1 MTDRDRYALVVVT
14 GTYLDVGLG
23 ALRAPTDD
31 AESLAEVLGD
41 TSIGDFDV
49 EVLTDPTVQQLRIA
63 VEDFFAD
70 RRPQDTLL
78 LHFSCHGVKNA
89 AGKLFLATT
98 DTSRARLASTAIPAE
113 YVSSL
118 MLASRAQRAVLLLD
132 CCYAGAFERGLFA
145 RAGTDAHVQDSFQDL
160 ERTGGR
166 RGRAVFTASSA
177 VEFAFEGDRPV
188 AGGAASQGNP
198 SLFTGALVEGL
209 RTGDADRDGD
219 GEVGV
224 SELADYVGERL
235 QELTP
240 HQTPQLWVFGAH
252 GDLPIARTRRARP
265 AALPRELAD
274 AVHSES
280 RERRL
285 WAVGD
290 LGSLLRGED
299 VGLALSAC
307 AALSELERDDSRRV
321 ADGAARAL
329 GAAQPEVG
337 PPSLDLGRAVV
348 GVPGPPALLRVE
360 GPPIVLATME
370 ARADPWLKIRYVE
383 GGIELAAEVS
393 ERGEFAGTVR
403 LQSATGELAIPVQA
417 EAVTQR
423 RPRRQPEPTPRVPKE
438 PAASRPPPATEA
450 AADQP
455 TGGQVPVT
463 RRLLGTVSHWS
474 FLAAAAAM
482 VLALILPMTKY
493 GSTFEIV
500 VIVQYRKWAPLQ
512 GAWAWASAVTC
523 VAAAVCAARGSSVL
537 QLPSV
542 RWWYTIVALVNLGVT
557 ILWWRTGIAYGI
569 RIGLV
574 ALTAACVFQLWGSLY
589 MWLCLRRRRPSAD
602 SDTGRKQA
610 PKAGYGS

>member
-41 TSIGDFDV
+41 AAVGDFDV

-89 AGKLFLATT
+89 AGKLFLAAT

-113 YVSSL
+113 YVSGL

-132 CCYAGAFERGLFA
+132 CCYAGAFERGMFA

-160 ERTGGR
+160 ERTGGQ

-188 AGGAASQGNP
+188 AGAAASGGKP

-219 GEVGV
+219 GQVGV
-224 SELADYVGERL
+224 SELADYVGEQL
-235 QELTP
+235 QDLTP
-240 HQTPQLWVFGAH
+240 HQTPQLWVFGAQ
-252 GDLPIARTRRARP
+252 GDLPIARTRRRGARP
-265 AALPRELAD
+265 SALPRELAD

-280 RERRL
+280 REKKL

-307 AALSELERDDSRRV
+307 TALSELERDDSRRV
-321 ADGAARAL
+321 ADSAARAL
-329 GAAQPEVG
+329 GAARPEADVS
-337 PPSLDLGRAVV
+337 SLDLGKAVV
-348 GVPGPPALLRVE
+348 GLPGPPTLLRVE
-360 GPPIVLATME
+360 GPPIVLATVE
-370 ARADPWLKIRYVE
+370 ARAEPWL
-383 GGIELAAEVS
+383 
-393 ERGEFAGTVR
+393 
-403 LQSATGELAIPVQA
+403 
-417 EAVTQR
+417 
-423 RPRRQPEPTPRVPKE
+423 
-438 PAASRPPPATEA
+438 
-450 AADQP
+450 
-455 TGGQVPVT
+455 
-463 RRLLGTVSHWS
+463 
-474 FLAAAAAM
+474 
-482 VLALILPMTKY
+482 
-493 GSTFEIV
+493 
-500 VIVQYRKWAPLQ
+500 
-512 GAWAWASAVTC
+512 
-523 VAAAVCAARGSSVL
+523 
-537 QLPSV
+537 
-542 RWWYTIVALVNLGVT
+542 
-557 ILWWRTGIAYGI
+557 
-569 RIGLV
+569 
-574 ALTAACVFQLWGSLY
+574 
-589 MWLCLRRRRPSAD
+589 
-602 SDTGRKQA
+602 
-610 PKAGYGS
+610 